1 MLLFSNRVIIV
12 LIKICFCAWTL
23 SYQAKIFYSHIIL
36 VHMSQILPIYYI
48 LKTNNPEKDHHIC
61 PLQWS
66 AFTNA
71 RKLAVIV
78 TSSICVFA
86 AQELCTKCVLLHFHC
101 HYVQSQRQDFPAP
114 SRKYR
119 FQMFMNIFNWCF
131 ASYLWVNTF
140 ALIIFVHWNT
150 FCLEHV
156 SSLNSTEFENPGSII
171 WWIYL
176 HFYEFIYPWKGIS
189 GINYP
194 QLKRY
199 CQLFS

>member
-78 TSSICVFA
+78 TSSIYVCLQHKSFA
-86 AQELCTKCVLLHFHC
+86 QNVSSCTFTVTL
-101 HYVQSQRQDFPAP
+101 SSQDFPAP

-119 FQMFMNIFNWCF
+119 FQLFMNIFNWCF

-140 ALIIFVHWNT
+140 AQIIFVHWNT

-156 SSLNSTEFENPGSII
+156 SSLKVQN
-171 WWIYL
+171 
-176 HFYEFIYPWKGIS
+176 
-189 GINYP
+189 
-194 QLKRY
+194 LKIRV
-199 CQLFS
+199 L